1 MVSEQHIPGSI
12 DPMAAP
18 TVSVA
23 LATYNGASH
32 LAEQLGDL
40 AKQHLLPVELI
51 VCDDCSSDQTLD
63 IVQDFADSAPF
74 PVHIHRNPVR
84 VGYRQNFV
92 QCAGLCSGDL
102 VAFCDQDDRWPP
114 HKLEV
119 VAAEFRNPDTML
131 VFHNALV
138 VSPTGAPLAKLQ
150 RGDEIQRWEPL
161 TGLPWMFALGF
172 TQVFRR
178 ELLRFD
184 WLWGSSVDQN
194 CAEEPLAHD
203 QWYFFLASV
212 VGTIVYLP
220 DVLADYRQ
228 HGANTYG
235 WRSALATLVSRA
247 ARETADAR
255 RTISGRLAAA
265 ETRALILRQ
274 AAQQTEGPLRS
285 RLEQGSN
292 IYRQF
297 AQRYRLRTS
306 LYDGRSYRERG
317 RAFRQLLAA
326 HAYGRDAWRI
336 GPLGLGMD
344 CLVGLTGIGS
354 SSHPHGDQP

>member
-1 MVSEQHIPGSI
+1 VTDQS
-12 DPMAAP
+12 
-18 TVSVA
+18 VSVA
-23 LATYNGASH
+23 LATCNGAPY
-32 LAEQLGDL
+32 LQRQLDDL
-40 AKQHLLPVELI
+40 ASQTLLPCELV
-51 VCDDCSSDQTLD
+51 VCDDASDDDTVAILQS
-63 IVQDFADSAPF
+63 FAESAPF

-102 VAFCDQDDRWPP
+102 VAFCDQDDRWSP
-114 HKLEV
+114 HKLET

-138 VSPTGAPLAKLQ
+138 VSPTGAAVAKLQ
-150 RGDEIQRWEPL
+150 RGEEIQRWEPL
-161 TGLPWMFALGF
+161 TAPPWMFALGF

-178 ELLRFD
+178 VLVRFD
-184 WLWGSSVDQN
+184 WLWKSSVDQN
-194 CAEEPLAHD
+194 CRGEPLAHD

-228 HGANTYG
+228 HRANTYG
-235 WRSALATLVSRA
+235 WRSVLATLVSRA
-247 ARETADAR
+247 AKETADAR
-255 RTISGRLAAA
+255 RAISGRLTAA
-265 ETRALILRQ
+265 ETRAAILEQ
-274 AAQQTEGPLRS
+274 AAQQAEGQLS
-285 RLEQGSN
+285 NRLEQGSN
-292 IYRQF
+292 MYRQF

-306 LYDGRSYRERG
+306 LYQSRGYRERG

-354 SSHPHGDQP
+354 SSSHVGEQS